1 MACGAQRVSSDHA
14 ALVLAAGAGRRLGR
28 SKQLLTRDGEPLVRR
43 AARIAL
49 QTAPRRCVVVVG
61 ADADLVMEALRGL
74 DVEIVRH
81 AGWADGMGT
90 SLAALRAHVHED
102 TTLRSSLIL
111 GCDQPAL
118 DTPHLR
124 SLLEEADLA
133 ASGCATS
140 GYAGVRGI
148 PVVVTHAVWN
158 EVALLADTGLRAL
171 FASLDAQTLGCVTA
185 PALAL
190 DVDTPADLLAAQ
202 ARGWIDPE

>member
-1 MACGAQRVSSDHA
+1 MACGARRVSSDHA

-49 QTAPRRCVVVVG
+49 QTAPRRCVVVG

-90 SLAALRAHVHED
+90 SLAALRAHVHGD
-102 TTLRSSLIL
+102 TTLRRSLIL

-158 EVALLADTGLRAL
+158 EVPLLADTGLRAL

-185 PALAL
+185 PALTL

>member
-1 MACGAQRVSSDHA
+1 MACGAQRVTSDHA
-14 ALVLAAGAGRRLGR
+14 ALVLAAGAARRLGR

-102 TTLRSSLIL
+102 TTLRRSLIL

-158 EVALLADTGLRAL
+158 EVPLLADTGLRAL